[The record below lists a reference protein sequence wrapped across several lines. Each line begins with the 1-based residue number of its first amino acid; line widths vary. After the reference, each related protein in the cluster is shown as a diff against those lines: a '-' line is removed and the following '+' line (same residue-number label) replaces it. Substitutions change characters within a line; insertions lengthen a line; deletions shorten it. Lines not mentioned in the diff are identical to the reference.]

1 MVYLLYINHGLMWDG
16 NRVGLV
22 SAGGFLNQ
30 NVLEECFLSEKCFL
44 REGRLMTDFLKAM
57 KE

>member
-1 MVYLLYINHGLMWDG
+1 MWDG

-30 NVLEECFLSEKCFL
+30 NVLEECFLSEKCF
-44 REGRLMTDFLKAM
+44 RLMTDFLKAM